1 MIRVENLSYVVG
13 QVTVLS
19 GVSFEVQEAEIFSLL
34 GPSGCG
40 KTTLLKCLAG
50 LLRPTSGHIYLNG
63 REITGLTETQL
74 NEVRRDIGLVFQYA
88 ALFDSMTVGENIA
101 FALERL
107 TALKGAEIQARVREN
122 LALVGLAGLEDR
134 YPAQLS
140 GGMRKRVG
148 LARAI
153 ASQPRIMLYDE
164 PSSGLDPVSA
174 AGIDELIV
182 QMRDRLRVTSVIV
195 SHHIQNVFRITDR
208 VALLYRG
215 NLLAVGSP
223 RDFEESDHPLVRQFI
238 EGRSHGPMTD
248 LEGEHATDGI

>member
-13 QVTVLS
+13 PLTVLS
-19 GVSFEVQEAEIFSLL
+19 GISFEVQEAEIFSFI

-40 KTTLLKCLAG
+40 KTTLLKCLGG
-50 LLRPTSGHIYLNG
+50 LLRPTSGQIYLNG

-74 NEVRRDIGLVFQYA
+74 KEVRRDIGMVFQYA

-107 TALKGAEIQARVREN
+107 TTLKGAEIQARVREN
-122 LALVGLAGLEDR
+122 LAQVGLAGLEDR

-182 QMRDRLRVTSVIV
+182 QMRDRLGVTSVIV
-195 SHHIQNVFRITDR
+195 SHHLQNVFRITDR
-208 VALLYRG
+208 VALLHRG
-215 NLLAVGSP
+215 SLLALGSP
-223 RDFEESDHPLVRQFI
+223 RDLERSDHPIVRQFI
-238 EGRSHGPMTD
+238 EGRSHGPLTD
-248 LEGEHATDGI
+248 LDPEHATDGT